1 MSKIGSVGAGGV
13 AGIGGVNDIDF
24 QSGDIEMLLV
34 AVQMRRASL
43 VENEIRKQIEGVHAR
58 NEALDRIGTVK
69 ADLNTQKTY
78 FNGKSQGTALI
89 DQEHYDSSAWSKKQF
104 QDAYKADRE
113 TALTRAKNNEF
124 GPQAKELAELAQSMR
139 DAGVSDETVFK
150 VATGEIT
157 ASELDAAI
165 GTVTAKGDS
174 LSATQNLD
182 MIRLQSLNSKRNE
195 AFDVVTNTIKKTG
208 DVRSGIVSN
217 MR

>member
-1 MSKIGSVGAGGV
+1 
-13 AGIGGVNDIDF
+13 
-24 QSGDIEMLLV
+24 
-34 AVQMRRASL
+34 
-43 VENEIRKQIEGVHAR
+43 
-58 NEALDRIGTVK
+58 
-69 ADLNTQKTY
+69 
-78 FNGKSQGTALI
+78 
-89 DQEHYDSSAWSKKQF
+89 
-104 QDAYKADRE
+104 
-113 TALTRAKNNEF
+113 
-124 GPQAKELAELAQSMR
+124 MR

-165 GTVTAKGDS
+165 GSVTAKGDS